1 MKSPIKYKIKI
12 KTYEIN
18 NLSGGIL
25 FKIRIIKNKE
35 KITKSIILLFLN
47 INKIDLI
54 NEIKNKI
61 KLFCY
66 NKMTQRKDCNLK
78 LLMGNQSTILV
89 KLFLLNR
96 QNKS

>member
-1 MKSPIKYKIKI
+1 MKLKIKL
-12 KTYEIN
+12 E
-18 NLSGGIL
+18 
-25 FKIRIIKNKE
+25 
-35 KITKSIILLFLN
+35 
-47 INKIDLI
+47 
-54 NEIKNKI
+54 
-61 KLFCY
+61 LFCY